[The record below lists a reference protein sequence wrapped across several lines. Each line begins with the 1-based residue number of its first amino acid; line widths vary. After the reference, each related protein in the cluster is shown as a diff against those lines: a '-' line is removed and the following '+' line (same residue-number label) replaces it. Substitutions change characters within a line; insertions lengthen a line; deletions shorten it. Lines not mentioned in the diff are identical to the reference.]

1 MDLARV
7 RGVFHDSLNMEPP
20 SDDADLIEGG
30 FLDSLALVELVFA
43 LEREFHVDLSFEDLE
58 VDRFRTVAS
67 IGELVHSRNGGSP

>member
-1 MDLARV
+1 
-7 RGVFHDSLNMEPP
+7 
-20 SDDADLIEGG
+20 
-30 FLDSLALVELVFA
+30 VFA